1 MNKKEKSK
9 KKNEERRKKEEKLED
24 DEEQKESRHVNF
36 NASKT
41 KPLSFNQLIFFPSVS
56 MPDANL
62 QECVS

>member
-24 DEEQKESRHVNF
+24 DEESRHVNF